1 MTALHRLFLVDDEP
15 LALARLARLVVAT
28 GRAEVVG
35 EATDPVDAL
44 ARISAA
50 SVDAVLLDISMPGL
64 DGLAL
69 ARQLP
74 AGVAIVFTT
83 AHDEHALDAFEVAA
97 IDYLVKP
104 VRAEHLARALA
115 KLDRL
120 RGLPAAQL
128 AAAIAQVAPAPP
140 QRLASRL
147 GDRIHFIELARV
159 SHFVAEAKLTYAVT
173 DERSYVVDDTIAE
186 LERRYD
192 DAGFVRVHRGALVRV
207 SAIAELH
214 AGVDGTR
221 IRLGDGNTELAVA
234 RDRVRAVK
242 DRLGLP

>member
-1 MTALHRLFLVDDEP
+1 VTALHRLFLVDDEP
-15 LALARLARLVVAT
+15 LALQRLARLIAAT

-50 SVDAVLLDISMPGL
+50 TVDAVLLDISMPGL

-74 AGVAIVFTT
+74 AGIAVVFTT
-83 AHDEHALDAFEVAA
+83 AHDHHALHAFEVDVL
-97 IDYLVKP
+97 DYLVKP

-115 KLDRL
+115 KLDR
-120 RGLPAAQL
+120 RRVQPAAQ
-128 AAAIAQVAPAPP
+128 PE
-140 QRLASRL
+140 RLASRL
-147 GDRIHFIELARV
+147 GDRVHFVELARV
-159 SHFVAEAKLTYAVT
+159 THFVSEAKLTYAVT
-173 DERSYVVDDTIAE
+173 DDRSYIVDDTIVD
-186 LERRYD
+186 LERRYAA
-192 DAGFVRVHRGALVRV
+192 AGFVRVHRGALVRV
-207 SAIAELH
+207 AAIAELQ

-221 IRLGDGNTELAVA
+221 VRLGDGKTELAVA